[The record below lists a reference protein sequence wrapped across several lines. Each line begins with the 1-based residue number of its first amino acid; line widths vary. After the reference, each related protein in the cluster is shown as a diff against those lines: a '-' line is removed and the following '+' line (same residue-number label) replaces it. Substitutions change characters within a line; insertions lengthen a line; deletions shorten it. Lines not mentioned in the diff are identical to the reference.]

1 MTTGE
6 PGAYKIAFDEGRR
19 TIDGQAQS
27 LKEVRDRAGVMATTV
42 AATAALAAGLVFR
55 SGAGKVELGRWG
67 VTFLIAAAIGFLV
80 AMAAA
85 IVVWWH
91 RWLAYYTGR
100 HARANQVRIERR
112 LLWFAA
118 GLIGLALETG
128 GLIAMLVAK
137 R

>member
-1 MTTGE
+1 MERYMDLHVHTC
-6 PGAYKIAFDEGRR
+6 YS
-19 TIDGQAQS
+19 DGVHS
-27 LKEVRDRAGVMATTV
+27 PSEV
-42 AATAALAAGLVFR
+42 
-55 SGAGKVELGRWG
+55 
-67 VTFLIAAAIGFLV
+67 V

-85 IVVWWH
+85 IVVWWPVLVTFNLNAEMLVNDWAERDPPMTDAEMH